1 MKIKILSDST
11 CDLSQELIEKYNI
24 GITPLYVNIGEK
36 SYLDGVE
43 LKPEQLYKLV
53 DEEGLPASTAA
64 VNIQTY
70 LDAFSSWLKEYD
82 AIVHFTI
89 SSSMSS
95 CYQNACIAASELG
108 NVYVIDSENLS
119 TGIGHL
125 VIDAALMAE
134 QGMEAAAIKE
144 ELDARKKKL
153 DVSFVLE
160 TLEYLRKGGRCSA
173 VAAFGANLLKLR
185 PCIQVREGSM
195 GVGKKFRGSMDKC
208 YVEYI
213 RSALSEP
220 ETIDTRRIF
229 ITDSG
234 LSDETR
240 QKLREEVASL
250 LPFEEIL
257 LTQAGCTVS
266 GHCGPGC
273 MGVLFYRK

>member
-1 MKIKILSDST
+1 MKIKVLSDST

-24 GITPLYVNIGEK
+24 GIVPLYVTAGDK

-43 LKPEQLYKLV
+43 IQPEQLYKLV
-53 DEEGLPASTAA
+53 TEEGLTASTAA

-70 LDAFSSWLKEYD
+70 LDVFSSYLKEYD

-95 CYQNACIAASELG
+95 CYQNACIAAEELG
-108 NVYVIDSENLS
+108 NIYVIDSENLS

-125 VIDAALMAE
+125 VINAAEMAAE
-134 QGMEAAAIKE
+134 GMEPAAIKA
-144 ELDARKKKL
+144 ELDERKKKL
-153 DVSFVLE
+153 DVSFVVD
-160 TLEYLRKGGRCSA
+160 TLDFLRRGGRCSA
-173 VAAFGANLLKLR
+173 VEAFGANLLKLH
-185 PCIQVREGSM
+185 PCIQVRGGAM

-208 YVEYI
+208 YAEYI
-213 RSALSEP
+213 RTALSEP
-220 ETIDTRRIF
+220 DTIDTRRIF

-234 LSDETR
+234 ISEETR
-240 QKLREEVASL
+240 QSLHELVASI

-257 LTQAGCTVS
+257 HTQAGCTVS
-266 GHCGPGC
+266 GHCGPGT